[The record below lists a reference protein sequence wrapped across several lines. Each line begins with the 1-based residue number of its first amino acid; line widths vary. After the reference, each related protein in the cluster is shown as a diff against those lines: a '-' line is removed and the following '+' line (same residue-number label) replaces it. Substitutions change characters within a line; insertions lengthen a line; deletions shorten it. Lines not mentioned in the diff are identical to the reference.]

1 MPTLAMIHTVSW
13 YGSAIIEPFARHWL
27 EQNPGFHVI
36 NIMDDSLLAESLQH
50 HGPTNAVIER
60 MQHYVSAAVLAGA
73 DVVMSTCTTMGV
85 ATERARPSCPVP
97 LFNIDEPMA
106 HEAVRAGNRLG
117 ILATV
122 PTSAPAT
129 RRLLEREARALGKHI
144 EIETVIN
151 ESAFAALVAGNR
163 AEHDRIVHGELDRL
177 AARVDAIVLGQ
188 VSLALIEHRPAG
200 MPVLQVARS
209 GFQHARELLRK
220 VPAAGRK
227 HPAAPTVAAC

>member
-1 MPTLAMIHTVSW
+1 MPTLALIHTVNW
-13 YGSAIIEPFARHWL
+13 FGSAITEPFTRPWL

-50 HGPTNAVIER
+50 KGPTNAVIER
-60 MQHYVSAAVLAGA
+60 MQRYVAGAVLAGA
-73 DVVMSTCTTMGV
+73 DVIMSTCTTMGI
-85 ATERARPSCPVP
+85 ATERARATSPVP

-106 HEAVRAGNRLG
+106 REAVQTGNRLG
-117 ILATV
+117 IFATV

-129 RRLLEREARALGKHI
+129 RRLLEREAAALGKSVQ
-144 EIETVIN
+144 IETVIN

-163 AEHDRIVHGELDRL
+163 AEHDRIVHAGLDCL
-177 AARVDAIVLGQ
+177 AGRVDVIVLGQ

-200 MPVLQVARS
+200 VPVMQVARS

-220 VPAAGRK
+220 VSPVGETNPKTKTA
-227 HPAAPTVAAC
+227 AAC